1 MLALLPFVAAIALGD
16 SLPHT
21 PPRAPSPVQEGV
33 SFVVHRQPAVP
44 VVALRLAV
52 LADDPPGYAGA
63 GHLIQHLVYPSL
75 QEQVAR
81 VGGRV
86 EMARS
91 ADALVYT
98 VSGPA
103 NELGYL
109 AGVLRSA
116 LRPSQ
121 PSEPDLLR
129 ARRDLSEERLAE
141 WEVAD
146 QHVRSALRVR
156 LFPADLSS
164 AGSEHSAAR
173 LTREALPRLWAEI
186 YQPDRVSIVAVGD
199 VTMAAVQEA
208 FGALPPPDATEIAG
222 ELRDTVSLQPLAP
235 AEATQGWF
243 GVGYLASELP
253 PAALSVTA
261 RLLQQEVGGR
271 TPDSVSVTG
280 EHWWTHHGQAVVLV
294 AAAPASALAVTDAAL
309 RGAVGSL
316 AAGLT
321 ERRVREAAQALRRE
335 MRFYGRTPRQMASL
349 IGAFADHA
357 GDADAA
363 ERYFT
368 ALGEVDEAQI
378 RAVLRSLEASEPVR
392 VAIPPQKTES
402 K

>member
-1 MLALLPFVAAIALGD
+1 
-16 SLPHT
+16 
-21 PPRAPSPVQEGV
+21 
-33 SFVVHRQPAVP
+33 
-44 VVALRLAV
+44 VVALRLAI
-52 LADDPPGYAGA
+52 LADDPAGYAGA

-91 ADALVYT
+91 ADALVYA

-103 NELGYL
+103 DELVYL

-116 LRPSQ
+116 LRPPR
-121 PSEPDLLR
+121 PSEADLLR
-129 ARRDLSEERLAE
+129 AQRELAEERLAE

-156 LFPADLSS
+156 LFPSDLSA
-164 AGSEHSAAR
+164 AGSERSAAR
-173 LTREALPRLWAEI
+173 LTRDVLPLLWSEI
-186 YQPDRVSIVAVGD
+186 YQPERVSIVAVGD
-199 VTMAAVQEA
+199 VTLAGVQEA
-208 FGALPPPDATEIAG
+208 FGTLPPPAAVETAG
-222 ELRDTVSLQPLAP
+222 EARDTVSLQPLAP
-235 AEATQGWF
+235 AEATRGWF
-243 GVGYLASELP
+243 GVGYLASDLP
-253 PAALSVTA
+253 AAALSVTA

-316 AAGLT
+316 TAGLT

-335 MRFYGRTPRQMASL
+335 MLFYGRTPRQMASL
-349 IGAFADHA
+349 LGAFADHT

-363 ERYFT
+363 ERYFA
-368 ALGEVDEAQI
+368 ALGDVDEAQI
-378 RAVLRSLEASEPVR
+378 RAVLRALQAGAPIR
-392 VAIPPQKTES
+392 VSIPPQKTES